1 MVQLTFAEQ
10 LANIWNEVG
19 FIRWPL
25 TFSLFAVV
33 GLGLMSAATLFGRNA
48 IAGLVAKTWVDAI
61 LFWGGFA
68 AISGVLGSIVG
79 VIIAF
84 QSIEAAGEVSATL
97 IAGGI
102 KVALLSSSFGVLIL
116 GFAALLWFV
125 LQFRWRM
132 LQADEA
138 EAGI

>member
-1 MVQLTFAEQ
+1 MMQLF
-10 LANIWNEVG
+10 NDIG

-25 TFSLFAVV
+25 TFSLMAVI

-48 IAGLVAKTWVDAI
+48 AAGLVAKTWVDAI

-68 AISGVLGSIVG
+68 AISGVLWSIVG

-102 KVALLSSSFGVLIL
+102 KVALVSSAMGVLIL
-116 GFAALLWFV
+116 GFAAVLWFT
-125 LQFRWRM
+125 LQFRWRV
-132 LQADEA
+132 LQADEL
-138 EAGI
+138 ESTL

>member
-1 MVQLTFAEQ
+1 MVDLTVAEQ
-10 LANIWNEVG
+10 FANIWDEFG

-48 IAGLVAKTWVDAI
+48 IAGLVAKMWVDAI

-68 AISGVLGSIVG
+68 AISGMLGSIIG
-79 VIIAF
+79 TIIAF

-132 LQADEA
+132 LQADEL
-138 EAGI
+138 EG

>member
-1 MVQLTFAEQ
+1 MLTFSEQ
-10 LANIWNEVG
+10 LATIWNEVG

-25 TFSLFAVV
+25 TFSFFAVV

-48 IAGLVAKTWVDAI
+48 VAGLVAKTWVDAI

-68 AISGVLGSIVG
+68 AISGMLGSIVG
-79 VIIAF
+79 TIIAF

-97 IAGGI
+97 VAGGI
-102 KVALLSSSFGVLIL
+102 KVALLSSTFGVLIL
-116 GFAALLWFV
+116 GFAALVWFA

>member
-1 MVQLTFAEQ
+1 MMM
-10 LANIWNEVG
+10 IWNDIG

-33 GLGLMSAATLFGRNA
+33 GLALMSAATLFGRNA
-48 IAGLVAKTWVDAI
+48 TAGLVAKTWVDAI

-68 AISGVLGSIVG
+68 AISGMLGSVIG

-116 GFAALLWFV
+116 GFAALLWFG
-125 LQFRWRM
+125 LQFRWRL
-132 LQADEA
+132 LQSNEVEA
-138 EAGI
+138 EL

>member
-1 MVQLTFAEQ
+1 MLDM
-10 LANIWNEVG
+10 LWNEIG

-25 TFSLFAVV
+25 TFSFFAVV
-33 GLGLMSAATLFGRNA
+33 GLALMSAATLFGRNA
-48 IAGLVAKTWVDAI
+48 VAGLVAKTWVDAI

-68 AISGVLGSIVG
+68 AISGVLGGIVG

-116 GFAALLWFV
+116 GFAALLWFA

-132 LQADEA
+132 LQAEESEA
-138 EAGI
+138 AL